1 MKFLPN
7 KSHELQIGDVVRFG
21 RIPFKITKMVLD
33 LKKEKEMAK
42 NEKDSIKKA
51 ITSIGGGE
59 SSLKIVDDNDAN

>member
-1 MKFLPN
+1 
-7 KSHELQIGDVVRFG
+7 VVRFG

-51 ITSIGGGE
+51 ITSVGGGE
-59 SSLKIVDDNDAN
+59 SSLRIVENNEAN